1 MMMNYAILFLLVII
15 ISLVIIGLAMAYYHR
30 QRILQEKKIRYLN
43 VKKENSAHWR
53 RYESYQADIDRLRS
67 NYNTRLREMALF
79 KIDIDAKKK
88 EIKEILEI
96 LKEETKHVDSVMD
109 RDLVRIIDRRKD
121 ILKKLWTEQDGKKAA
136 YLEKL
141 QLARQNQ
148 VSVDIIGAK
157 REQEYKLWDET
168 KFLLERLKKEYDLI
182 SKRSFFPFGMK
193 P

>member
-1 MMMNYAILFLLVII
+1 MMMNYAILFIF
-15 ISLVIIGLAMAYYHR
+15 SLVIIGLAMAYYHR

-141 QLARQNQ
+141 QLAKQNQ
-148 VSVDIIGAK
+148 VSVDIIGSK
-157 REQEYKLWDET
+157 TEQEYQLWNQT
-168 KFLLERLKKEYDLI
+168 KFLLERIKKEYDLL
-182 SKRSFFPFGMK
+182 SKRSFFHFEKRP
-193 P
+193 